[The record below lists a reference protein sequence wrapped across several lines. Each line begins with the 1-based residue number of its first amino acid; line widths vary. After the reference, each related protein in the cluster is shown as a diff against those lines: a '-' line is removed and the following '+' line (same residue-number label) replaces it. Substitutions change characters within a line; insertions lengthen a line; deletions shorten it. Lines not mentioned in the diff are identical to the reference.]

1 MPSATD
7 LFSETEIQQLVDAIT
22 RAEATTSGEIRVHVE
37 NWCWLGPQ
45 WRAKRVFR
53 KLNMHETRDNT
64 GVLIYVAVRSHKVAV
79 IGDKAINEA
88 VPAGFWDDIL
98 NQLKSAFQQKR
109 FAEGLMNAVEN
120 CGKQLA
126 EHFPGS
132 DDDNP
137 DELPNEISFG

>member
-7 LFSETEIQQLVDAIT
+7 LFSETEIQQLVEAIT
-22 RAEATTSGEIRVHVE
+22 RAEANTSGEIRVHVE
-37 NWCWLGPQ
+37 NWCWLDPQ

-53 KLNMHETRDNT
+53 KLGMHKTREHT
-64 GVLIYVAVRSHKVAV
+64 GVLIYVAVRSRKMAI
-79 IGDKAINEA
+79 IGDKAINAA
-88 VPAGFWDDIL
+88 VPVGFWDEIL
-98 NQLKSAFQQKR
+98 HQLLIDFR
-109 FAEGLMNAVEN
+109 ERHFAGGLMNAVEN

-132 DDDNP
+132 HNDNP

>member
-1 MPSATD
+1 MPTAQD
-7 LFSETEIQQLVDAIT
+7 LFSEAELVQLVDTIT
-22 RAEATTSGEIRVHVE
+22 RVEAHTSGEIRVHVE
-37 NWCWLGPQ
+37 NWCWFDPQ

-53 KLNMHETRDNT
+53 KLGMHKTRGHT
-64 GVLIYVAVRSHKVAV
+64 GVLIYVAVRSHKMAI
-79 IGDKAINEA
+79 IGDKAINTA
-88 VPAGFWDDIL
+88 VPDGFWDDIL
-98 NQLKSAFQQKR
+98 RQLQSTFREKH
-109 FAEGLMNAVEN
+109 FAGGLMKAVED

>member
-1 MPSATD
+1 MATTTD

-22 RAEATTSGEIRVHVE
+22 RAEAQTSGEIRVHVE
-37 NWCWLGPQ
+37 NWCWFDPQ

-53 KLNMHETRDNT
+53 KLGMHKTREHT
-64 GVLIYVAVRSHKVAV
+64 GVLIYIAVRSHKMAI
-79 IGDKAINEA
+79 IGDKAINNA

-98 NQLKSAFQQKR
+98 HQLKSAFREKR
-109 FAEGLMNAVEN
+109 FTEGLMNAVEN
-120 CGKQLA
+120 CGNQLA

-132 DDDNP
+132 HDDNP